1 VSVGETLSRAR
12 EERGLSVDDVSTAT
26 RIRAGLI
33 RQIEAD
39 DFHGCGGAVYARGHI
54 RSIAR
59 VVGIDPAPLVADY
72 DREHVEDAPPALVP
86 TPAIDPDAAAH
97 ADRRRPNWTAAMAAA
112 LVAICVL
119 AGVSLAGN
127 WTSGSGNTAGRDD
140 SDIVLPTTPPPTTAP
155 PASPPADSVSQLPT
169 DKAVALVR
177 VTSDRTWMSVTTFSG
192 QVLFE
197 GLMSAGEHKVFRD
210 TKGLRLTIG
219 NAPVVNLVANGRE
232 IGAPKS
238 EGNVA
243 HISIPRGGT
252 VQYA

>member
-1 VSVGETLSRAR
+1 MSVGEALTRAR
-12 EERGLSVDDVSTAT
+12 EERGLSVEDVSAAT

-39 DFHGCGGAVYARGHI
+39 DFHACGGAVYARGHI

-59 VVGIDPAPLVADY
+59 AAGADPEPLIAEY
-72 DREHVEDAPPALVP
+72 DREHIEDAPPALVP

-97 ADRRRPNWTAAMAAA
+97 ADRHRPNWTAAMGAA
-112 LVAICVL
+112 LLAICVL

-127 WTSGSGNTAGRDD
+127 LSSGSDNTAGKRDT
-140 SDIVLPTTPPPTTAP
+140 VVVPTSPPPTTAP
-155 PASPPADSVSQLPT
+155 PASPPPDSVSQLPT
-169 DKAVALVR
+169 DKAIALVR

-197 GLMSAGEHKVFRD
+197 GLLSAGQHKVFRD
-210 TKGLRLTIG
+210 NRGLRLTIG
-219 NAPVVNLVANGRE
+219 NAPVVNLVANGRD
-232 IGAPKS
+232 IGAPRS

-243 HISIPRGGT
+243 HVTIPRGGS